1 MSTTV
6 RIQEETRDRLA
17 EMAQKSGQP
26 MTDVLDEAVKQLE
39 RKRFFDE
46 MNRRYAELREDPE
59 AWAEIEAE
67 RAEWD
72 ATLMDN
78 LD

>member
-1 MSTTV
+1 
-6 RIQEETRDRLA
+6 
-17 EMAQKSGQP
+17 MAQKSGQP

>member
-1 MSTTV
+1 
-6 RIQEETRDRLA
+6 
-17 EMAQKSGQP
+17 MAQKSGQT

-39 RKRFFDE
+39 RKRCFEE
-46 MNRRYAELREDPE
+46 MNRQVMKLREDPV
-59 AWAEIEAE
+59 AWAEVEAE

-78 LD
+78 QD

>member
-1 MSTTV
+1 V

>member
-1 MSTTV
+1 M
-6 RIQEETRDRLA
+6 A

>member
-1 MSTTV
+1 M